1 MTTFAR
7 QREGHDANAQRRR
20 LPAPE
25 RRNRIMQGAM
35 RVFAERGYTDASMS
49 EIARAGGVTAAVIY
63 DHFSSKQDLHGA
75 LLEEQADALLAYVGS
90 ALASAGT
97 TPEQR
102 MRAGVN
108 AFFGFVQAHPFAW
121 RMIFRDPPA
130 DPAIAEIHTRI
141 HTRATQSIILF
152 LDVAVPDSRREDAA
166 HGRRRLEMFAQ
177 MLKMSL
183 NGMAAWWYE
192 HPSTTR
198 DELVECSLD
207 FCWSGLEHL
216 ARTTDEVVADA

>member
-1 MTTFAR
+1 MKPFAK
-7 QREGHDANAQRRR
+7 QREGLDSSVQRRR
-20 LPAPE
+20 LPAHE
-25 RRNRIMQGAM
+25 RRSRIMQGAM
-35 RVFAERGYTDASMS
+35 RVFAERGYADASMT

-75 LLEEQADALLAYVGS
+75 LLEEQTDALLAYVES
-90 ALASAGT
+90 ALAGAGT

-130 DPAIAEIHTRI
+130 DPEVAQIHARI
-141 HTRATQSIILF
+141 HTRTTQSIIVF
-152 LDVAVPDSRREDAA
+152 LDVAVPNFRREDAA
-166 HGRRRLEMFAQ
+166 HGRRLEMFAQ

-192 HPSTTR
+192 HPSATR
-198 DELVECSLD
+198 EELVERSLD
-207 FCWSGLEHL
+207 FCWSGLERL
-216 ARTTDEVVADA
+216 ATAAAEVTADA

>member
-1 MTTFAR
+1 MSPFAR
-7 QREGHDANAQRRR
+7 QREGHDASAQRRR
-20 LPAPE
+20 LPAHE

-35 RVFAERGYTDASMS
+35 RVFAERGYADASMT

-75 LLEEQADALLAYVGS
+75 LLEEQTDALLAYVGS
-90 ALASAGT
+90 ALASAGS

-130 DPAIAEIHTRI
+130 DPEIAEIQTRI
-141 HTRATQSIILF
+141 HTRATQSITLF
-152 LDVAVPDSRREDAA
+152 LDVAVPDFRRENAI
-166 HGRRRLEMFAQ
+166 HGRRLEMFAQ
-177 MLKMSL
+177 MLKTSL
-183 NGMAAWWYE
+183 NGMAVWWYE
-192 HPSTTR
+192 HPSATR
-198 DELVECSLD
+198 EELVECSLD
-207 FCWSGLEHL
+207 FCWRGLERH
-216 ARTTDEVVADA
+216 AMATEEVSADA

>member
-1 MTTFAR
+1 MTPLVR
-7 QREGHDANAQRRR
+7 QPEGHDASVQRRR
-20 LPAPE
+20 LPAHE
-25 RRNRIMQGAM
+25 RRNRILQGAM
-35 RVFAERGYTDASMS
+35 RVFAERGYADASMT

-75 LLEEQADALLAYVGS
+75 LLEEQTDALLAYVGS
-90 ALASAGT
+90 ALTSAGK

-130 DPAIAEIHTRI
+130 DPEIAEIHARI
-141 HTRATQSIILF
+141 HARATQSIIAF
-152 LDVAVPDSRREDAA
+152 LDVAVPNFRRGDTA
-166 HGRRRLEMFAQ
+166 HGRRIEMFAQ

-192 HPSTTR
+192 HPSATR
-198 DELVECSLD
+198 EELVERSLD
-207 FCWSGLEHL
+207 FCWGGLERL
-216 ARTTDEVVADA
+216 ATATEEVSAGD

>member
-1 MTTFAR
+1 MTSFVR
-7 QREGHDANAQRRR
+7 QREAHDASAQRRR
-20 LPAPE
+20 LPAHE

-35 RVFAERGYTDASMS
+35 RVFAERGYADASMT

-75 LLEEQADALLAYVGS
+75 LLEEQTDALLAYVGS

-152 LDVAVPDSRREDAA
+152 LDVAVPDFRREDAA
-166 HGRRRLEMFAQ
+166 HGRRLEMFAQ
-177 MLKMSL
+177 MLKLAL

-192 HPSTTR
+192 HPSATR
-198 DELVECSLD
+198 EELVECSLD
-207 FCWSGLEHL
+207 FCWSGLERL
-216 ARTTDEVVADA
+216 ATATEEVSADA

>member
-1 MTTFAR
+1 MTPLVR
-7 QREGHDANAQRRR
+7 QREGHDASAQRRR
-20 LPAPE
+20 LPAHE
-25 RRNRIMQGAM
+25 RRNRILQGAM
-35 RVFAERGYTDASMS
+35 RVFAERGYADASMT

-75 LLEEQADALLAYVGS
+75 LLEEQTDALLAYVGS
-90 ALASAGT
+90 ALTSAGK

-130 DPAIAEIHTRI
+130 DPEIAEIHARI
-141 HTRATQSIILF
+141 HARATQSIIAF
-152 LDVAVPDSRREDAA
+152 LDVAVPNFRRGDTA
-166 HGRRRLEMFAQ
+166 HGRRIEMFAQ

-192 HPSTTR
+192 HPSATR
-198 DELVECSLD
+198 EELVERSLD
-207 FCWSGLEHL
+207 FCWGGLERL
-216 ARTTDEVVADA
+216 ATATEEVPADD

>member
-1 MTTFAR
+1 
-7 QREGHDANAQRRR
+7 
-20 LPAPE
+20 
-25 RRNRIMQGAM
+25 M
-35 RVFAERGYTDASMS
+35 RVFAERGYAGASMT
-49 EIARAGGVTAAVIY
+49 EIARASGVTAAVIY

-75 LLEEQADALLAYVGS
+75 LLEEQTDALLAYVGS

-130 DPAIAEIHTRI
+130 DPEIAEIHARI
-141 HTRATQSIILF
+141 HARATQSITAF
-152 LDVAVPDSRREDAA
+152 LEVAVPDFRRGDAA
-166 HGRRRLEMFAQ
+166 HGRRIEMFAR

-192 HPSTTR
+192 HPSATR
-198 DELVECSLD
+198 EELVERSLD
-207 FCWSGLEHL
+207 FCWGGLERL
-216 ARTTDEVVADA
+216 ATATEEVSADD

>member
-1 MTTFAR
+1 
-7 QREGHDANAQRRR
+7 
-20 LPAPE
+20 
-25 RRNRIMQGAM
+25 M
-35 RVFAERGYTDASMS
+35 RVFAERGYADASMT

-63 DHFSSKQDLHGA
+63 DHFPSKRDLHGA

-90 ALASAGT
+90 ALTSAGT

-130 DPAIAEIHTRI
+130 DPEIAEIHARI
-141 HTRATQSIILF
+141 HTRATQSIIVF
-152 LDVAVPDSRREDAA
+152 LDVAVPAFRRDDAT
-166 HGRRRLEMFAQ
+166 HGRRLEMFAQ

-192 HPSTTR
+192 HPSATR
-198 DELVECSLD
+198 EELVERSLD

-216 ARTTDEVVADA
+216 VTATETASADV